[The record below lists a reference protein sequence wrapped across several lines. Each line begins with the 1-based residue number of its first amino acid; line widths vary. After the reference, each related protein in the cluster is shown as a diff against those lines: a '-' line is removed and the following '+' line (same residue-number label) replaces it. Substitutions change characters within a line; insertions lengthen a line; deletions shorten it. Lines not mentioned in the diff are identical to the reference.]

1 MFNSKLLWRMAV
13 IILMAVV
20 FMVAIM
26 SVSCKKKVTHPSIS
40 AEAGTEEVIN
50 GAEDTTDNKDATNS
64 NGYKVTFKFPEIGEY
79 FIATTS
85 PTASYFKVTIRHPKI
100 RIEYKDFL
108 GGQCSLVIKA
118 EGKSPIKTKNSMLG
132 FNFIID
138 GVALLATD
146 ATPNYDANG
155 NLSAIVFSGYGQ
167 TKAVNF
173 AK

>member
-1 MFNSKLLWRMAV
+1 MINLIKRKSLLT
-13 IILMAVV
+13 LMAVV

-26 SVSCKKKVTHPSIS
+26 SVACKKKVTQPSIS

-50 GAEDTTDNKDATNS
+50 GAEDTTDNKGATNS

-79 FIATTS
+79 FTATTS
-85 PTASYFKVTIRHPKI
+85 PTASYFKVTVKYPKI

-138 GVALLATD
+138 GVTLLATD
-146 ATPNYDANG
+146 AAPNYDANG
-155 NLSAIVFSGYGQ
+155 KLVSIVFSSKYTGR
-167 TKAVNF
+167 TMEVKF
-173 AK
+173 

>member
-1 MFNSKLLWRMAV
+1 MINLIKRKSLLT
-13 IILMAVV
+13 LMAVV

-26 SVSCKKKVTHPSIS
+26 SVACKKKVTQPSIS

-79 FIATTS
+79 FTATAS
-85 PTASYFKVTIRHPKI
+85 PTASYFKVTVKHPKI

-138 GVALLATD
+138 GVTLLATD
-146 ATPNYDANG
+146 AAPNYDANG
-155 NLSAIVFSGYGQ
+155 KLVSIVFSSKYTGR
-167 TKAVNF
+167 TREVKF
-173 AK
+173 